1 VAQSDASLDHRGVPA
16 VPAYC
21 GLERAEGLPVIVIG
35 TQLNLGQNRAYVT
48 LPGGL
53 RRRLVD
59 GIVKERVAGL
69 YDARVEEA
77 MRAVPRPRA

>member
-48 LPGGL
+48 SFQ
-53 RRRLVD
+53 
-59 GIVKERVAGL
+59 AGC
-69 YDARVEEA
+69 AGA
-77 MRAVPRPRA
+77 WSTAS